1 MTRRRVAVRAIGRT
15 AFALACT
22 ALAATGL
29 ACTDLQE
36 DAREG
41 ASEGAQVG
49 AHDGAREGAQASAPT
64 GASGSEAGGRTLGF
78 VLVDFSFEQPET
90 PPDACPE
97 GLNIDERDFH
107 AQRLAQSDPKA
118 AAAVPPGFT
127 YILED
132 RKTAPVDM
140 CKEPAGFPAEPHHL
154 VQNLTVAPGFDLD
167 GVASTRAAPGANA
180 CAHDDLASP
189 AGEGG
194 IDNQLWSVVGCIKGY
209 ARGNTID
216 EFARANIREG
226 QRTILV
232 RLAGVDDPVNDDR
245 VELGIFS
252 SPDPVPLDAQGAIMD
267 RASLSITSDSRHWN
281 VTPARIVDGLV
292 EAGPFDLRLDF
303 KGQFL
308 KAEYVLRDARVRL
321 ELGQDG
327 GLRGLVGGYWDVEQF
342 YDIYAR
348 QASRLGAFTVG
359 FRCPGMYGA
368 VKRQA
373 DAYPDPKTGECTAIS
388 TAFRMV
394 GIPAFVID
402 PEPPPKVAST
412 DPPP

>member
-1 MTRRRVAVRAIGRT
+1 MRRSARAMAQVGSVLL
-15 AFALACT
+15 ALACS
-22 ALAATGL
+22 G
-29 ACTDLQE
+29 D
-36 DAREG
+36 REAG
-41 ASEGAQVG
+41 VSAS
-49 AHDGAREGAQASAPT
+49 ASAPENSVARVST
-64 GASGSEAGGRTLGF
+64 ASGGQTLGF
-78 VLVDFSFEQPET
+78 VLVDFSFDQPEL
-90 PPDACPE
+90 PANACPE
-97 GLNIDERDFH
+97 GLNIDERDLY
-107 AQRLAQSDPKA
+107 AQELAKRDPKA

-127 YILED
+127 YILAD

-154 VQNLTVAPGFDLD
+154 AQGLTVVPGFDLD

-180 CAHDDLASP
+180 CRHEDF
-189 AGEGG
+189 AGAGG
-194 IDNQLWSVVGCIKGY
+194 ETGVDNQLWSVLGCIKGY

-216 EFARANIREG
+216 EFAVANIREG

-232 RLAGVDDPVNDDR
+232 RLSGVDDLENDDE

-252 SPDPVPLDAQGAIMD
+252 SPDPVPVDAQGAMMD

-281 VTPARIVDGLV
+281 VTKAHIVKSVV
-292 EAGPFDLRLDF
+292 EAGPFDLHLDF

-308 KAEYVLRDARVRL
+308 EAEYALRDAKVRL
-321 ELGQDG
+321 EIQADG
-327 GLRGLVGGYWDVEQF
+327 TIRGLVGGYWDVEQF

-368 VKRQA
+368 VRRQA
-373 DAYPDPKTGECTAIS
+373 DAYPNPGTGACTAIS
-388 TAFRMV
+388 TAFRLA

-402 PEPPPKVAST
+402 PEPAPKLASAAAGK
-412 DPPP
+412 